1 MSATANPG
9 HPIRGP
15 GAPPSGP
22 QAADAGPTAAT
33 PTPAAPAAPQ
43 ELERLRE
50 RLQEAEETLRAIR
63 LGEVD
68 ALVVQSPEGPRTY
81 TLVSAD
87 QSYRMLV
94 EQISEA
100 ALTLTAEGLILY
112 SNGRLQELLG
122 WSGESLAGRLLLD
135 LAPEESRGAVV
146 ELLGRALRQRAAGE
160 VMLQRADG
168 RLIPFHLSLSPLAT
182 GSFTGISAVA
192 TDLTEQKQREHAA
205 ADERLTRAVLEF
217 AGTAIAVCDPAGRVL
232 RVNRR
237 ATEAFGDELTDR
249 TYDDAFPDGPR
260 FADVIG
266 PPLREELRET
276 AYRTADGK
284 VRYAV
289 VSARRIGEGVPEE
302 TANWVVILSDVT
314 HRKDVEAERVRLL
327 EAERL
332 ARANAESANQAK
344 TQFLAVMSHELRTP
358 LSAVIGYADLM
369 TEGIGGPPNPTQA
382 LYIDRIKLSAW
393 HLLSLIE
400 GILSFARV
408 EAGKETVRIA
418 STDVAAIAAEVVSV
432 MEGQAEAKGIQLRA
446 RLAQGVPAVATD
458 PAKLRQILL
467 NLLGNAVKFTE
478 QGSVELVVERSGSYA
493 LCHVRDTGPGIS
505 AEDIQRFFEPFVQG
519 DQSNTRRSG
528 GTGLGL
534 TIARNFANMIGAEI
548 TVQSRPGIGSTFTLR
563 LPVEGHGSGI
573 TRA

>member
-1 MSATANPG
+1 MSANPG
-9 HPIRGP
+9 H
-15 GAPPSGP
+15 
-22 QAADAGPTAAT
+22 
-33 PTPAAPAAPQ
+33 PQ
-43 ELERLRE
+43 ELERLRQ
-50 RLQEAEETLRAIR
+50 RLQEAEETLSAIR
-63 LGEVD
+63 EGEVD
-68 ALVVQSPEGPRTY
+68 ALVIQSPEGPRTY
-81 TLVSAD
+81 TLASAD

-100 ALTLTAEGLILY
+100 ALTLTAEGLVLY

-122 WSGESLAGRLLLD
+122 WPGESLAGRLLAE
-135 LAPEESRGAVV
+135 LAPEASRDAVR

-160 VMLQRADG
+160 VMLLRSDG
-168 RLIPFHLSLSPLAT
+168 RPIPFRLSLSPLAS
-182 GSFTGISAVA
+182 GSFAGICAVA
-192 TDLTEQKQREHAA
+192 TDLTEQKQREQAV

-217 AGTAIAVCDPAGRVL
+217 AGTAIAVCDRAGRVL

-237 ATEAFGDELTDR
+237 AAEVFGDDPTDR

-266 PPLREELRET
+266 PPLTEELRET

-284 VRYAV
+284 VRYGV
-289 VSARRIGEGVPEE
+289 VSAKRIGEGVPEE
-302 TANWVVILSDVT
+302 SANWVVILSDVT

-369 TEGIGGPPNPTQA
+369 SEGVGGPPNPTQTV
-382 LYIDRIKLSAW
+382 YIDRIKLSAW

-408 EAGKETVRIA
+408 EAGKETIRIA
-418 STDVAAIAAEVVSV
+418 STDVAAIAAEVLSV
-432 MEGQAEAKGIQLRA
+432 IEGQAEAKGLELRA
-446 RLAQGVPAVATD
+446 RLAQGMPPASTD

-478 QGSVELVVERSGSYA
+478 QGTVELVVEHSGSYA
-493 LCHVRDTGPGIS
+493 FCHVRDTGPGIS
-505 AEDIQRFFEPFVQG
+505 TEDIQRIFEPFVQA

-534 TIARNFANMIGAEI
+534 TIARNFATMIGAEI
-548 TVQSRPGIGSTFTLR
+548 TVQSEPGVGSTFTLQVPLDNYR
-563 LPVEGHGSGI
+563 TAILQDP
-573 TRA
+573 